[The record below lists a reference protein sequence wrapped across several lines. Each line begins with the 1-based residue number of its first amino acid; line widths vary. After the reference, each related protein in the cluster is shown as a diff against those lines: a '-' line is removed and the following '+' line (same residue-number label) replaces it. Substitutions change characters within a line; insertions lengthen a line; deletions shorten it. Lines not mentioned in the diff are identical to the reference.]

1 MNCSKCNTSNPD
13 SARFCAQCGNGLYY
27 TAPAKQSA
35 LPGRDNAILL
45 ILLAWEMAVRPV
57 IWIFVDKVVIKIWRS
72 TNTGFEEI
80 MKVHKF
86 YNSLTLGLDIF
97 TFLVLIAGIIL
108 SRSTL
113 QRIML
118 VLFTGLLF
126 IMMIIYRILPLFE
139 KPGFENF

>member
-1 MNCSKCNTSNPD
+1 MNCSKCNAPNPD
-13 SARFCAQCGNGLYY
+13 SARFCAQCGTGLYY

-57 IWIFVDKVVIKIWRS
+57 IWVFVDKVIVKIWRS
-72 TNTGFEEI
+72 TNTGFEEV
-80 MKVHKF
+80 MKIQKF
-86 YNSLTLGLDIF
+86 YSSLTLGLDIV

-113 QRIML
+113 QRI
-118 VLFTGLLF
+118 VLAVFTGLLF

-139 KPGFENF
+139 KSEFENF